1 MPQKIDKDFVVFS
14 LHTLH
19 ESTTYPQQPNQIT
32 ERDGPGNRGE
42 PKGSCPLEHTKE
54 NAKQWPCKDNM
65 QATTHTMYR
74 IYTREEKTCIQFGS
88 PSRHRFR
95 AIAVR
100 HVWKLETEAQSTTV
114 CGKPLYTYTMPNTD
128 RECKE
133 CWSLTSSMW
142 PYNCLVCSPGRSEPK
157 TSA

>member
-1 MPQKIDKDFVVFS
+1 MGSWRLSWLTLAFPSSFGHKLGKAKVSQEGLQKPTGICPSLLCAFS

-19 ESTTYPQQPNQIT
+19 ESTTYPQQPNEIT

-114 CGKPLYTYTMPNTD
+114 CGKPL
-128 RECKE
+128 
-133 CWSLTSSMW
+133 
-142 PYNCLVCSPGRSEPK
+142 
-157 TSA
+157 